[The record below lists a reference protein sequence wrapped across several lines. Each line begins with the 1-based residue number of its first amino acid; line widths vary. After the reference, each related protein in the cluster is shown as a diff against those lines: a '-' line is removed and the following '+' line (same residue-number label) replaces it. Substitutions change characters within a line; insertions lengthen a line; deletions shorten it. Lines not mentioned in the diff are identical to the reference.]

1 MRQFEDIMQWIALF
15 IILAIVVCSI
25 LFCLLETPLLM
36 ILVYLHGLVM
46 ILSVFNNDFANDLGV
61 NLYSWKYIIFS
72 IILNLLGL
80 AWIGYKYTGKI
91 IFL

>member
-1 MRQFEDIMQWIALF
+1 MRQFEDIMQWIALL

-72 IILNLLGL
+72 IILNLLVL

>member
-1 MRQFEDIMQWIALF
+1 MRQFEDIIQWVALF

-25 LFCLLETPLLM
+25 LFCILETPLLM

-46 ILSVFNNDFANDLGV
+46 ILSVFNNDFANNFGV
-61 NLYSWKYIIFS
+61 NVYSWKYITFS
-72 IILNLLGL
+72 MTLYLLTL
-80 AWIGYKYTGKI
+80 FWIGYKYTGKI